1 MGWENII
8 PSANETTGYNLI
20 LIGEIIITNDIKDE
34 MQILSL
40 G

>member
-20 LIGEIIITNDIKDE
+20 LLAELTVNSTE
-34 MQILSL
+34 Y
-40 G
+40 

>member
-1 MGWENII
+1 MGWEDII
-8 PSANETTGYNLI
+8 PSANETTGHNFTLR
-20 LIGEIIITNDIKDE
+20 GEIIITNHIKDE